1 MAQLCHVSPT
11 FNPHMR
17 HYPSK
22 LLLFGEHILLLGAR
36 ALAVPVPKFWGKW
49 AEAAP
54 ATPAD
59 QAGALAAFAGSATLA
74 AIGVLDIP
82 RFQAEISR
90 GVYFQS
96 SIPQGYGLGSSGALC
111 AAIYDR
117 YALRKTSDLSGLKA
131 IFSAMESY
139 FHGKSSGIDPLT
151 SYLNRPLWIDR
162 VTEVRIFEAAA
173 WEQEEPI
180 VFLLDTKL
188 PRQTGPLVEWFLA
201 EQKKRPFARK
211 LESVLLPAHQAML
224 EAWEF
229 RKASAFWT
237 AIQQVSAFQLEYL
250 PPMIPENLRPIWRDC
265 LTGTD
270 ITLKICGAG
279 GGGFMLGFTKN
290 KELALEQLKPF
301 QLIFPFETYGV
312 AEG

>member
-1 MAQLCHVSPT
+1 MTHVCAVSPT

-36 ALAVPVPKFWGKW
+36 ALAVPVPKFWGRW
-49 AEAAP
+49 AETTP
-54 ATPAD
+54 GTPAD
-59 QAGALAAFAGSATLA
+59 LAGALAAFANSATLG
-74 AIGVLDIP
+74 AIGILDIP
-82 RFQAEISR
+82 RFKADIRR
-90 GVYFQS
+90 GLYFQS
-96 SIPQGYGLGSSGALC
+96 TIPQGYGLGSSGALC

-117 YALRKTSDLSGLKA
+117 YALHRTSDLSELKG
-131 IFSAMESY
+131 IFSAMESF

-162 VTEVRIFEAAA
+162 VTEVRIFEAAD
-173 WEQEEPI
+173 WEQDEPV

-188 PRQTGPLVEWFLA
+188 PRQTGPLVAWFLA
-201 EQKKRPFARK
+201 EQKKQSFSRK
-211 LESVLLPAHQAML
+211 LETVLLPAHQAML
-224 EAWEF
+224 EAWQF
-229 RKASAFWT
+229 RSAADFWT
-237 AIQQVSAFQLEYL
+237 ALQQVSAFQLDYL
-250 PPMIPENLRPIWRDC
+250 PPMIPENLRAVWKNC
-265 LTGTD
+265 LSGTD

-290 KELALEQLKPF
+290 KDLALEQLKPF
-301 QLIFPFETYGV
+301 PLIFPFETYGV